1 MVVFDFVLGGCWKST
16 SRSFNGG
23 AVSMLFVVV
32 LAAMFVAAESA
43 NCLNGKTLKGPCK
56 QMSVNVKSNSDTITA
71 IMEIK
76 GESGEFTGSIIIG
89 NCIIK
94 GVFSRGTHSFKPDNG
109 PDLYGAPIKIEATPT
124 AVTFQSGSNAKHKVC
139 KKSPFALGDD
149 GKAQTTITLNLDQAD
164 VVDLKLDDSLT
175 VVFEDENTEK
185 NLTALLLILA
195 IILITLAVVISCC
208 CKKDEEC
215 DADVKY
221 DGMNNPVKK
230 SVKQAAIVEKPKVP
244 EKIVTKVNPKTK
256 QPEMKKTPEFQVP
269 ERFCWPSD
277 RFTTEYCKTLCA
289 FIPLTQLSLY
299 EIETRALAFLKKH
312 PIENKEQ
319 LKLIKEEEENC
330 KRIALCKYTESGR
343 TRSLDMWHTAMV
355 LRVIIDCWER
365 LEYSREAVS
374 YARRMAEISR
384 RMKEKEAKEKEAK
397 EKEAKEKE
405 EREKKR
411 KEKEAMDKSKKK
423 TSAKDND
430 NAYPKE
436 ETCK

>member
-1 MVVFDFVLGGCWKST
+1 MTIKLTTSDMKTTYQVETLVFDFVLGGCWKST
-16 SRSFNGG
+16 SRRFNGG

-76 GESGEFTGSIIIG
+76 AGSGDFEWLLIL
-89 NCIIK
+89 K
-94 GVFSRGTHSFKPDNG
+94 DNG

-164 VVDLKLDDSLT
+164 VVGLKLFLNSSFQDDSLT

-185 NLTALLLILA
+185 KVLYMGHCSHLSYCFIIDFGHYPDYACRCNQLLLQEGRRMRCRL
-195 IILITLAVVISCC
+195 
-208 CKKDEEC
+208 
-215 DADVKY
+215 
-221 DGMNNPVKK
+221 
-230 SVKQAAIVEKPKVP
+230 
-244 EKIVTKVNPKTK
+244 
-256 QPEMKKTPEFQVP
+256 P

-343 TRSLDMWHTAMV
+343 TRSPEMWHTAMV

-397 EKEAKEKE
+397 EKEAKEKAAKEKEAKEKE